1 MKTEKEKMLAGELF
15 LPHDPELAEERMN
28 AKLALRMY
36 NSIGVEYP
44 EKRLETIKQIFGST
58 GEAVRVES
66 EFRCDY
72 GYNIHVGD
80 SFYANFDCVMLDE
93 APIRFGSGV
102 MLGPG
107 VHIYTVNHPLD
118 GEERA
123 TLHEYGVPVTV
134 GDNVWIGGRAIVNP
148 GVTIG
153 DGAVIASGAVV
164 VKDVPAH
171 TVVGGNPA
179 RVIKQIKKQE
189 G

>member
-1 MKTEKEKMLAGELF
+1 MLAGELF

-36 NSIGVEYP
+36 NNIGVEYP

-58 GEAVRVES
+58 GETVRVES
-66 EFRCDY
+66 QFRCDY
-72 GYNIHVGD
+72 GYNIHVGE

-93 APIRFGSGV
+93 APIRFGRGV

-148 GVTIG
+148 RCYHWRWC
-153 DGAVIASGAVV
+153 VIARCSSC
-164 VKDVPAH
+164 KDVPSYRCR
-171 TVVGGNPA
+171 GNPA